1 MITGI
6 LNIDKPAGWT
16 SHDVVARTRRLAD
29 QKRVGHTGTLDPS
42 ATGVLVVCLGQATR
56 IVEYVAE
63 GIKAYRAR
71 IRFGETTDTW
81 DADGEV
87 LRREA
92 VAGLSLASV
101 EAAIPEFRGRV
112 EQVPP
117 MYSALK
123 HRGVPLYRLARQG
136 VTIERAPRTV
146 EIYGIEVVDWQL
158 PDLVLDVK
166 CSKGT
171 YVRSLA
177 HELGQVLGVGA
188 HLAGLVRTAVGPFS
202 LAEAVS
208 LGTLEA
214 GNASGA
220 WLDHLLP
227 IDCGIQSLPTVAVD
241 EDTARRIGFGQQVSL
256 EAPRS
261 SHIRAYDSNRR
272 LLAIMQP
279 MPDGELW
286 KPHKV
291 FVPS

>member
-6 LNIDKPAGWT
+6 LNIDKPGGLT

-29 QKRVGHTGTLDPS
+29 QRRVGHAGTLDPL
-42 ATGVLVVCLGQATR
+42 ATGVLVVCLGRATR
-56 IVEYVAE
+56 IVEYVTQ
-63 GIKAYRAR
+63 GVKAYRAR

-81 DADGEV
+81 DADGELV
-87 LRREA
+87 RREA
-92 VAGLSLASV
+92 TAGLSVASV
-101 EAAIPEFRGRV
+101 EGILPKFTGCI

-136 VTIERAPRTV
+136 VTIEREPRTV
-146 EIYGIEVVDWQL
+146 EVHDITVVDWQL
-158 PDLVLDVK
+158 PDLVLDVR

-177 HELGQVLGVGA
+177 HELGQALGVGA

-202 LAEAVS
+202 LCGAVA
-208 LGTLEA
+208 LGALEA
-214 GNASGA
+214 GQRSGA
-220 WLDHLLP
+220 WLEHLLP
-227 IDCGIQSLPTVAVD
+227 MDCGIQSLPAVTVD
-241 EDTARRIGFGQQVSL
+241 EETARRIGYGQQVGL

-261 SHIRAYDSNRR
+261 SEIRAYDADRR
-272 LLAIMQP
+272 LLAIMSP
-279 MPDGELW
+279 GPDGEMW